1 MADADYVEWGI
12 DMEEWE
18 QGEMERP
25 PPHLLAD
32 EEEKEGD
39 EKKMRG
45 NMKYHCCS
53 KVHFNLRRSACPS
66 EDGKNV
72 ARDNGEV
79 LQMSG
84 SLDVVNGVI
93 HTNESLVKLNS

>member
-1 MADADYVEWGI
+1 MSVSIEALAMAGADYVEWGI

-18 QGEMERP
+18 QREMERP

-45 NMKYHCCS
+45 NMKYYCCS
-53 KVHFNLRRSACPS
+53 EVHFILRKISMFFR
-66 EDGKNV
+66 
-72 ARDNGEV
+72 RW
-79 LQMSG
+79 
-84 SLDVVNGVI
+84 
-93 HTNESLVKLNS
+93 